1 MARKC
6 SALRAEQISG
16 GFAQAKKKLVLQFQ
30 GKDYLEE
37 DILEKVKE
45 ELLTRGIHEEDMEK
59 IDIYVKP
66 EEKQIYY
73 VVNQDITGS
82 MKLQNTQ

>member
-30 GKDYLEE
+30 GKDYPEQ

-45 ELLTRGIHEEDMEK
+45 ELLNRGIQEEDMEK

-66 EEKQIYY
+66 EERQIYY
-73 VVNQDITGS
+73 VMNQNITGHIE
-82 MKLQNTQ
+82 L

>member
-16 GFAQAKKKLVLQFQ
+16 GFAQAKKQIVLQFQ
-30 GKDYLEE
+30 GKDYLEK
-37 DILEKVKE
+37 DILEKVKK
-45 ELLTRGIHEEDMEK
+45 ELLNRNIQEEDMEK

-73 VVNQDITGS
+73 VVNQDITGHIE
-82 MKLQNTQ
+82 L